1 MKFGDREF
9 MLTSSK
15 DPCQF
20 KLSVVKAF
28 SEEIWVLLVVNKISI
43 PVLDNSWYFINFD
56 IFIFGNPV
64 ALNLIEV
71 VLVIGQSR
79 DFFEKSYKLRSI
91 KV

>member
-1 MKFGDREF
+1 M
-9 MLTSSK
+9 
-15 DPCQF
+15 
-20 KLSVVKAF
+20 
-28 SEEIWVLLVVNKISI
+28 
-43 PVLDNSWYFINFD
+43 NFD

-91 KV
+91 KVKLFVLVQNDLLNHTDYLLLDFI